1 MFVVFA
7 SPFHVFFYTVLFFD
21 VALISSQRHAVF
33 ARKCTC
39 FLGEALIHFGQE
51 HRCPK
56 SCGAFSQ
63 GWRGLQ
69 KWFGMLRIGGHCLGT
84 EGMGRNGGGMWTN
97 GSKRRELKGAER
109 MLADC
114 SLDRRGRRG
123 VHRI

>member
-7 SPFHVFFYTVLFFD
+7 SSFQVFFYTVLFFD

-69 KWFGMLRIGGHCLGT
+69 KWFGVVRIGGDCLGK
-84 EGMGRNGGGMWTN
+84 ERDGQEWRGHGDEWLQEKGIERSGENACGLFIRQ
-97 GSKRRELKGAER
+97 KR
-109 MLADC
+109 
-114 SLDRRGRRG
+114 
-123 VHRI
+123 